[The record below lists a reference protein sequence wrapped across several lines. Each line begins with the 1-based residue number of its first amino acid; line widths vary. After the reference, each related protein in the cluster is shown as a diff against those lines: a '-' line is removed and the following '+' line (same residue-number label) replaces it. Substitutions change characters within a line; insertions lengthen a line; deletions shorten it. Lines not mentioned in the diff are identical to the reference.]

1 MATRYWEDF
10 TPGQILPLGERTF
23 TREEIIDFARQW
35 DPQPF
40 HLDDEAAAKT
50 HFGGLVASGWHTA
63 CAFMRLYV
71 DGVLRDSV
79 SLGSPG
85 MSDLRWLKPVR
96 PGETLSGFVHILEVL
111 PSAKHPDRGTVV
123 MRFEM
128 RDASGQPVMQSSGR
142 GFFGRRTPAA
152 Q

>member
-10 TPGQILPLGERTF
+10 TPGETLPLGERTF
-23 TREEIIDFARQW
+23 TSEEIVDFARQW

-40 HLDDEAAAKT
+40 HLDPEAGART

-71 DGVLRDSV
+71 DAVLRDST

-85 MSDLRWLKPVR
+85 MSELRWLKPVR
-96 PGETLSGFVHILEVL
+96 PGETLRGFVHVLEVL
-111 PSAKHPDRGTVV
+111 PSGKHPDRGTVR

-128 RDASGQPVMQSSGR
+128 RNAQGEPAMEATGR
-142 GFFGRRTPAA
+142 GFFGRRTPAT
-152 Q
+152 

>member
-1 MATRYWEDF
+1 MGRAWEDF
-10 TPGQILPLGERTF
+10 VPGETIALGERTF
-23 TREEIIDFARQW
+23 TAEEIVDFARQW

-40 HLDDEAAAKT
+40 HLDAEAGAQT

-71 DGVLRDSV
+71 DGVLHDST

-85 MSDLRWLKPVR
+85 MSDLRWLRPVR
-96 PGETLSGFVHILEVL
+96 PGETLRGFVHILEVL
-111 PSAKHPDRGTVV
+111 PSGKHPDRGTVM

-128 RDASGQPVMQSSGR
+128 RNARDEAAMEATGR
-142 GFFGRRTPAA
+142 GFFGRRTPAT
-152 Q
+152 